1 MKKRILFV
9 DDEPNLLQG
18 LHRMLRPMSE
28 VWDMSFAGNGL
39 EAMKYMAHTPCDVV
53 ATDIVMPEKEGLET
67 IMQLRREYPE
77 TRIVAFSGGGRTGKL
92 ISALDVAK
100 KLGAHR
106 TLEKPFEPQEL
117 IDAVTEVLQDQ
128 EAPGPASG

>member
-53 ATDIVMPEKEGLET
+53 ATDIVMPELGGVALAEQLYRQTPGLPVVFMTGYADDE
-67 IMQLRREYPE
+67 LD
-77 TRIVAFSGGGRTGKL
+77 RTGQWARRAPL
-92 ISALDVAK
+92 IN
-100 KLGAHR
+100 
-106 TLEKPFEPQEL
+106 KPFVGDEL
-117 IDAVTEVLQDQ
+117 VRTVQRALRA
-128 EAPGPASG
+128 APPAER